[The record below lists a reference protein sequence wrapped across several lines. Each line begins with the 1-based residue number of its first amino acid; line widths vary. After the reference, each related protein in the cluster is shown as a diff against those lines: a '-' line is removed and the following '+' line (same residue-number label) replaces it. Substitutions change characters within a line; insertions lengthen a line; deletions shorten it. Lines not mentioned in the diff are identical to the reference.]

1 MLSFH
6 RDRETAEYWSVY
18 RVFGALLTSAT
29 VVATS
34 IRIAVAKVG
43 FAAYSGRHRMMA
55 APKSSIPA
63 SELIATRMGAKTEA
77 SRSELPA
84 VDSMRDNSATSYEWL
99 RRP

>member
-1 MLSFH
+1 MPGFN

-43 FAAYSGRHRMMA
+43 FAAVA
-55 APKSSIPA
+55 VA
-63 SELIATRMGAKTEA
+63 
-77 SRSELPA
+77 ELPLGEP
-84 VDSMRDNSATSYEWL
+84 SHS
-99 RRP
+99 